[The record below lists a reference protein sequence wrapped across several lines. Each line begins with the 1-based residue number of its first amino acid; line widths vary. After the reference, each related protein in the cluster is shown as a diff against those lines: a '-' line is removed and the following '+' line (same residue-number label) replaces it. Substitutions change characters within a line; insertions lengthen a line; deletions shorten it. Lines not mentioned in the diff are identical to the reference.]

1 MNMDGFEPNLLAV
14 LLAAVAGF
22 LIGGVWY
29 SPLLLGERWM
39 KAADISE
46 ERIKA
51 SNKGQIFGIAF
62 AALLLMSYCL
72 EMFIGPTAAVAEG
85 FFTPSQQ
92 GAFYGFLAGFG
103 WVFAAVVVVGLF
115 ELRSPAYMLINGGY
129 WVVTMTAMGA
139 ILGGMN

>member
-1 MNMDGFEPNLLAV
+1 MDGFEPNLLAV
-14 LLAAVAGF
+14 LLAAAAGF
-22 LIGGVWY
+22 LIGGLWY

-39 KAADISE
+39 KAAGLRRE
-46 ERIKA
+46 QLKTR
-51 SNKGQIFGIAF
+51 NKGQTFGVAF
-62 AALLLMSYCL
+62 AALLVMSYCL
-72 EMFIGPTAAVAEG
+72 EVFIGPTEQVGEG

-115 ELRSPAYMLINGGY
+115 ELRSRAYILINGSY
-129 WVVTMTAMGA
+129 WVVTMTAMGG